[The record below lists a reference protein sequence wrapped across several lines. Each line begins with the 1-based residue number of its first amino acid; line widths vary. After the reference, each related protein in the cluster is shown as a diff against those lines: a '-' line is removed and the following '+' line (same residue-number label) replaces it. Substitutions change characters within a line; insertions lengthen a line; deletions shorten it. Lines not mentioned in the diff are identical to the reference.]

1 MGRRLFSS
9 KGMTDL
15 VLSMVDAAGHGL
27 PLSGL
32 QSLQELQGH
41 VIAKVVLILGRRRE
55 GVTRWVLPYN
65 KERVRRGKGTI
76 TGLEPKRQSWG
87 PDMGGRVMGSGWH
100 GLGKEEA
107 GHGTR
112 FSPGSPPYWACNS

>member
-9 KGMTDL
+9 KGMMGL
-15 VLSMVDAAGHGL
+15 VLSMVDAPGHGL

-41 VIAKVVLILGRRRE
+41 VITKVVLILGRRRE

-65 KERVRRGKGTI
+65 KERVRRGQGDNHRT
-76 TGLEPKRQSWG
+76 RAQ
-87 PDMGGRVMGSGWH
+87 
-100 GLGKEEA
+100 EA
-107 GHGTR
+107 ILGTR
-112 FSPGSPPYWACNS
+112 HGRMGYGVWVAWVGKRRG